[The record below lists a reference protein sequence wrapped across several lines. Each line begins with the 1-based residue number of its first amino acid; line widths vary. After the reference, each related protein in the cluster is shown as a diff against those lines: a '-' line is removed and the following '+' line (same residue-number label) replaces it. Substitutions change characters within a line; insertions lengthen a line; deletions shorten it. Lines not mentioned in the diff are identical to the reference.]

1 MIQNKTIRWN
11 NIELLWIALINRYI
25 IKTGKLEKK
34 FSEVVKKTS
43 YLREKSDYDDFYVA
57 SANEAQEQLDNAKE
71 FVQAVRAYLSVII
84 SDGQ

>member
-1 MIQNKTIRWN
+1 MKRNFQK
-11 NIELLWIALINRYI
+11 LL
-25 IKTGKLEKK
+25 
-34 FSEVVKKTS
+34 KKTS